1 MTGQDQL
8 PAGDH
13 NIGME
18 IEGLKTL
25 IKSGDTSSSTLLR
38 LAVLVENLLDRVGR
52 LEAQRNTPRAAVLVE
67 QP

>member
-1 MTGQDQL
+1 
-8 PAGDH
+8 
-13 NIGME
+13 ME

-67 QP
+67 